1 VLQRIDPHE
10 RPTGGEHYRPE
21 RNGVGRNGRFAG
33 GPNGL
38 DGLDRGCDA
47 SAGRL
52 GDVRT

>member
-10 RPTGGEHYRPE
+10 RLTGDERYRPE
-21 RNGVGRNGRFAG
+21 RNGVGRNFRIAG
-33 GPNGL
+33 GP